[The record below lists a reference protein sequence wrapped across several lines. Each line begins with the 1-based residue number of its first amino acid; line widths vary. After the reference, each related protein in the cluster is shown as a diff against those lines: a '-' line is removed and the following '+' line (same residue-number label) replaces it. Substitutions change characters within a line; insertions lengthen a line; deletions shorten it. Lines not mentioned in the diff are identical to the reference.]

1 MSATAAPVSPAS
13 RFTPSLSNHGMPP
26 IRCVTSP
33 QVCTARSVS
42 APHRAHRRR
51 DCRTAP
57 ANESANAPAIPPAAA
72 ATATY
77 GGQCTSHAITPTN
90 APPAT
95 LARRPTI
102 VTPPDVPVA
111 TRRHV
116 VINRGVRDESVPTS
130 VPHVSA
136 EAAASAPPPI
146 AIQAMAGATRD
157 ASAARANRPPLAST
171 CTASRVPP
179 LATTDSVR
187 RNLFSRWARE
197 SAVPVTK
204 KAKRRAPHDQPA
216 ASAAVPTIIAVSAP
230 LRDSA
235 RARHAT
241 NEIAHANANPTA
253 VRAITPTGARLPR
266 RSTFA

>member
-1 MSATAAPVSPAS
+1 M
-13 RFTPSLSNHGMPP
+13 
-26 IRCVTSP
+26 
-33 QVCTARSVS
+33 CTVRSVS
-42 APHRAHRRR
+42 TPHRVHLRR
-51 DCRTAP
+51 DCRVAP
-57 ANESANAPAIPPAAA
+57 ANESANAPADPPAAA
-72 ATATY
+72 ATATC

-95 LARRPTI
+95 LARRPAI
-102 VTPPDVPVA
+102 VTPPDVPAA

-116 VINRGVRDESVPTS
+116 VINRGDRDESVPTS

-146 AIQAMAGATRD
+146 AIQATAGATSE
-157 ASAARANRPPLAST
+157 ASAARANSPPLAST

-197 SAVPVTK
+197 TAVPVTK
-204 KAKRRAPHDQPA
+204 KAKRSAPQDQPA
-216 ASAAVPTIIAVSAP
+216 ATAAVPTTAAATAP
-230 LRDSA
+230 LAESA
-235 RARHAT
+235 RVRHVT
-241 NEIAHANANPTA
+241 NAITHANANPTA